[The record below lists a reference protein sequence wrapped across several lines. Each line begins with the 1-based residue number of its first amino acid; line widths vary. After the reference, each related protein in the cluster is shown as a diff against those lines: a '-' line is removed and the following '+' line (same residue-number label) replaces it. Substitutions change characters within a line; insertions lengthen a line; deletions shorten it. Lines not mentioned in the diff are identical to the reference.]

1 MEVRAYQ
8 SFHFFR
14 QITWFVGN
22 NRALSKVRYRILY
35 NLTGITKL

>member
-22 NRALSKVRYRILY
+22 NRALSKVIGYRIKDI
-35 NLTGITKL
+35 GFCIT